1 MPLDVAWC
9 DDAFVREHGL
19 VVTEKEDPFPLVVP
33 DEPNGHLFDTSRA
46 VAAGLTFRPLA
57 ETVADTLA
65 WDRDRG
71 VEELTAGLSVRPGR
85 RAAGRARRGL
95 LTLGPTERS
104 HLSARLR

>member
-1 MPLDVAWC
+1 
-9 DDAFVREHGL
+9 
-19 VVTEKEDPFPLVVP
+19 VVTEKDDPFPLIVP

-71 VEELTAGLSVRPGR
+71 MEELTAGLSVAREGELL
-85 RAAGRARRGL
+85 AAFDTA
-95 LTLGPTERS
+95 S
-104 HLSARLR
+104 